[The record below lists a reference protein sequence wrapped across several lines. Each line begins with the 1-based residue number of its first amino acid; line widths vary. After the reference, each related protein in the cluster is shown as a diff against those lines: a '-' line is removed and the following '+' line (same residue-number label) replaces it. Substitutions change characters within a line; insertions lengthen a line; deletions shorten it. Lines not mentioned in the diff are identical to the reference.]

1 MSGLPLRTCPPARA
15 WCFRQAAIRPL
26 FPHRGGPSEWGWFTM
41 GVARVL
47 QFVRD
52 EEGATAVEYAVILAL
67 ILLVIFS
74 SITAVGITT
83 SGIWNNDSTEIGAAV
98 SGS

>member
-1 MSGLPLRTCPPARA
+1 
-15 WCFRQAAIRPL
+15 
-26 FPHRGGPSEWGWFTM
+26 M

-67 ILLVIFS
+67 ILLAVFS
-74 SITAVGITT
+74 SITAVGIST
-83 SGIWNNDSTEIGAAV
+83 SGLWNNASTEIGAAV